1 MATRHSAANRT
12 LIITS
17 AIILVLSAGLFLM
30 GTLASARLNATYLA
44 NDLVRLESPK
54 SFRVWLL
61 QGVKSSEK
69 NTPDLT
75 ENIASRLLL
84 MSLYARRQLVVTAG
98 TNDFWYETG
107 LPEAEIILA
116 GEALLAG
123 VLAALKKAPSLGGL
137 WLLAANLEIRLN
149 GFSETARKYLQAS
162 RIYTPNE
169 TDMVLQRIN
178 LSAVVWPLLNAED
191 RKGFKA
197 DFGVME
203 KISARNS
210 QRLKASL
217 QQAGVTFD

>member
-1 MATRHSAANRT
+1 MATRHSAANKT
-12 LIITS
+12 VIVTS
-17 AIILVLSAGLFLM
+17 AIVLVVSAGLLLM
-30 GTLASARLNATYLA
+30 GTFASARLNATYLA
-44 NDLVRLESPK
+44 NDLARLESPK

-69 NTPDLT
+69 TKSDLS

-107 LPEAEIILA
+107 LSEAEIILA

-123 VLAALKKAPSLGGL
+123 VVAALKNAPSLGGL

-149 GFSETARKYLQAS
+149 GFSETARNYLRAS

-178 LSAVVWPLLNAED
+178 LSAIVWQLLNAGD

-197 DFGVME
+197 DFAVME
-203 KISARNS
+203 KLGTRNS

-217 QQAGVTFD
+217 QRAGVTFD